1 MWIRIYCNADTD
13 PCSKAAAMWIRIHIQ
28 IRIQEA
34 KNRSAWIKKKMQTW
48 KILYTGILFV
58 VFSDF
63 LNCTGIY

>member
-1 MWIRIYCNADTD
+1 MD
-13 PCSKAAAMWIRIHIQ
+13 PDPHSDPDPGSKKSVGM
-28 IRIQEA
+28 
-34 KNRSAWIKKKMQTW
+34 NKKKMQTW